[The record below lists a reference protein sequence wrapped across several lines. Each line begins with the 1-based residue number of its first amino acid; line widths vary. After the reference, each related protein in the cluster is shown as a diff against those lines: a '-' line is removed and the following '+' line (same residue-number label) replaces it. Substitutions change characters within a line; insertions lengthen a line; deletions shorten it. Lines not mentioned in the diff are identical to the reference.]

1 MLEILFR
8 SMEDELDFTREARN
22 QKDAR
27 KLARGYS
34 HLQVPKVITATPQVL
49 IQSLVEGDVV
59 SRLKPDEPGKNARR
73 KMAVDILSFM
83 FHGYFTDRFFH
94 ADPHPGNILIGSDG
108 KAHLIDWGMTGRVD
122 RSTSTALLGVFLAIA
137 RNDGPEVARHWMN
150 LGGPTPTNDI
160 PGFIGDISRQVPH
173 WSEASLAELNFGVAL
188 TSVLKYSSRR
198 GIRSTP
204 MVSVVGKSLA
214 NAEGSLRHL
223 YPKLKLS
230 EVLRTVLPDVMR
242 ELVQEMLT
250 FEQAGQYALD
260 LLNSANRAPG
270 DIQRVSTDLS
280 DRMFAV
286 WTRNNLTDKVPS
298 GLLQTLTSPLTGIHD
313 DNLIISVTKQLLKSR
328 SE

>member
-1 MLEILFR
+1 
-8 SMEDELDFTREARN
+8 
-22 QKDAR
+22 
-27 KLARGYS
+27 
-34 HLQVPKVITATPQVL
+34 
-49 IQSLVEGDVV
+49 
-59 SRLKPDEPGKNARR
+59 
-73 KMAVDILSFM
+73 
-83 FHGYFTDRFFH
+83 
-94 ADPHPGNILIGSDG
+94 
-108 KAHLIDWGMTGRVD
+108 
-122 RSTSTALLGVFLAIA
+122 
-137 RNDGPEVARHWMN
+137 
-150 LGGPTPTNDI
+150 
-160 PGFIGDISRQVPH
+160 
-173 WSEASLAELNFGVAL
+173 
-188 TSVLKYSSRR
+188 
-198 GIRSTP
+198 